1 MQVLSL
7 WCSRSNLTWQGIL
20 KNLSGSNFIW
30 VEVWSHNVSLQHAR
44 LLKKTT
50 IPVGRTESY
59 FSCCNDWVLLFDM
72 FLLDMNGQ
80 QLFFEGFKGN
90 IKNNWPSVLAHY
102 EGLSPSEATSAPSRK
117 MTICRLWKQLFT
129 THVYVFFVGWWPQ
142 VAVVTVTAAK
152 EEVRGR
158 RRPVKTFSLRI
169 VTDIRLWTSYRSY
182 TYFSLNHDVFLN
194 QTKRVWLQQSCCFGS
209 HLPSYLW
216 KLWVFR

>member
-1 MQVLSL
+1 MTGFAFRHVSFGYERITIVFWGFQGEYKKQLTLCSGTL
-7 WCSRSNLTWQGIL
+7 WGFITKWSNKCSVQ
-20 KNLSGSNFIW
+20 KNDFI
-30 VEVWSHNVSLQHAR
+30 
-44 LLKKTT
+44 
-50 IPVGRTESY
+50 Y
-59 FSCCNDWVLLFDM
+59 
-72 FLLDMNGQ
+72 
-80 QLFFEGFKGN
+80 
-90 IKNNWPSVLAHY
+90 
-102 EGLSPSEATSAPSRK
+102 
-117 MTICRLWKQLFT
+117 RLWKQLFT
-129 THVYVFFVGWWPQ
+129 THVYVFFIGWWPQ

>member
-102 EGLSPSEATSAPSRK
+102 GGLSPSEATSAPSRK
-117 MTICRLWKQLFT
+117 MTLYIDYESSFLQPMFMFFLLVGDLKWLSLLLQLQRRKSGEEGDQWKLL
-129 THVYVFFVGWWPQ
+129 VYVSLQTYACELVIE
-142 VAVVTVTAAK
+142 VT
-152 EEVRGR
+152 
-158 RRPVKTFSLRI
+158 L
-169 VTDIRLWTSYRSY
+169 TS
-182 TYFSLNHDVFLN
+182 V
-194 QTKRVWLQQSCCFGS
+194 
-209 HLPSYLW
+209 
-216 KLWVFR
+216 